1 MSFQL
6 EEDIISE
13 VQKQNN
19 IIEIIEEYVSLRKR
33 GKNFV
38 GLCPFHNEKTPSFSV
53 SPEKQVYYCFGCGR
67 GGNVFTFLMDYH
79 KIDFHQALELLAE
92 RANISLKQEI
102 ISPEK
107 RKLLEE
113 KERLLNI
120 LKLTADFY
128 YRNLVSTITGK
139 SASKYLQ
146 ERGISEESI
155 ENFKLG
161 FAPHDQNALIR
172 FLSSKGFE
180 LADLEKAGLVAKN
193 DRTSAFYDRFRGR
206 IIFPIGDKKGRI
218 IAFGGRVLDEGN
230 PKYLNSPET
239 ILFSKSK
246 TLYALDKAG
255 EDIRRQGFVLLVEG
269 YMDAIIAHQFGFKN
283 TVATLGTALTAE
295 HAKTL
300 KIFTNEILLAYDADS
315 AGHSATLRGI
325 KTLVQYG
332 IEVKIVELPSG
343 MDPDE
348 VIRKD
353 AGRTFLQCIEKAL
366 PFIDYRI
373 KIETANL
380 KKDDPQAKAEV
391 VKNLQEDFANLTN
404 EVEKW
409 EYVKKLSSIIEV
421 KEEILY
427 NDFFSASKSKRGM
440 EKQNIAPQT
449 VVVGNGIEEAE
460 INILK
465 YMLQNKD
472 FAQKLVKGEEFLFL
486 TSRGQKI
493 AKIIVEAWDKER
505 EGEEF
510 LLSHPD
516 LNADDRSFL
525 ARLLIRDITY
535 LEETQVISDSFN
547 ILRNKYLEAELENLN
562 AKLKIAEKEGD
573 SNAVMNII
581 KKINEIVRKLKS

>member
-1 MSFQL
+1 
-6 EEDIISE
+6 
-13 VQKQNN
+13 
-19 IIEIIEEYVSLRKR
+19 
-33 GKNFV
+33 
-38 GLCPFHNEKTPSFSV
+38 
-53 SPEKQVYYCFGCGR
+53 
-67 GGNVFTFLMDYH
+67 
-79 KIDFHQALELLAE
+79 
-92 RANISLKQEI
+92 
-102 ISPEK
+102 
-107 RKLLEE
+107 
-113 KERLLNI
+113 
-120 LKLTADFY
+120 
-128 YRNLVSTITGK
+128 
-139 SASKYLQ
+139 
-146 ERGISEESI
+146 
-155 ENFKLG
+155 
-161 FAPHDQNALIR
+161 
-172 FLSSKGFE
+172 
-180 LADLEKAGLVAKN
+180 
-193 DRTSAFYDRFRGR
+193 
-206 IIFPIGDKKGRI
+206 
-218 IAFGGRVLDEGN
+218 
-230 PKYLNSPET
+230 
-239 ILFSKSK
+239 
-246 TLYALDKAG
+246 
-255 EDIRRQGFVLLVEG
+255 
-269 YMDAIIAHQFGFKN
+269 
-283 TVATLGTALTAE
+283 
-295 HAKTL
+295 
-300 KIFTNEILLAYDADS
+300 
-315 AGHSATLRGI
+315 
-325 KTLVQYG
+325 
-332 IEVKIVELPSG
+332 VELPSG

-353 AGRTFLQCIEKAL
+353 AGRTFLQCIEEAL

-380 KKDDPQAKAEV
+380 AKDDPQAKAEV

-460 INILK
+460 HPGPDDLSRSLK
-465 YMLQNKD
+465 YMLQNID

-505 EGEEF
+505 GGEEF